1 MIMGPNLLLDDI
13 NFQVIININNRNI
26 IHLIIIY

>member
-1 MIMGPNLLLDDI
+1 MIMGPNLLLGDI
-13 NFQVIININNRNI
+13 NFQVIINLNNRNI